1 MRHCRS
7 RAERPGSGYVWGQV
21 YDLAIIGGGING
33 CGIARDA
40 AGRGLSVFLC
50 EQGDLG
56 GGASSATTKLI
67 EGGFRQAVRLALG
80 GMRSALRERNLIL
93 AAAPHA
99 IRPLRLVHP
108 HRGGRLSRAWLGV
121 CASVYDRVGG
131 RDPLGGARVVSLGGD
146 RLGATLQ
153 PDCQT
158 GFEAPGCMVDD
169 ARLVVLNAIDA
180 RIRGAEIRPRVRCV
194 VAERE
199 GTVWRLA
206 MEAESGERFA
216 IAAKALVNAAGP
228 FVPDVLNHV
237 VHAHARPAVRLVKGS
252 HIVVPRLYPHDRAYV
267 LRNADGRDVFVI
279 PYQHDFTLI
288 GTTEEDYHGDPA
300 EASADSAE
308 IAYLIAAVGEY
319 FRRPIFEDDVVWAW
333 SGVRALHDGG
343 SRRRWEAS
351 QAHVVDLDST
361 GSQPPL
367 VTILGGR
374 LATYRRL
381 AEDVLDRL
389 APFLKVGT
397 KWTAGAALPGGLF
410 PVEGFVDL
418 TRALRA
424 GYPFLTDR
432 HAERLAAA
440 YGTRAQTIVTGAR
453 SMADLGRLFGADLT
467 EAEVRYLMAE
477 EWAET
482 AEDILWRRTKLGL
495 LMTAA
500 EATHLAAWLAERAG
514 SPARGPLRAAV

>member
-1 MRHCRS
+1 M
-7 RAERPGSGYVWGQV
+7 WGQV

-56 GGASSATTKLI
+56 AGASSATTKLI
-67 EGGFRQAVRLALG
+67 DSGFRQAGRLALG
-80 GMRSALRERNLIL
+80 EARAALRERDALL
-93 AAAPHA
+93 AAAPHLV
-99 IRPLRLVHP
+99 RPLRVVYP
-108 HRGGRLSRAWLGV
+108 HRGGALSRAWLG
-121 CASVYDRVGG
+121 ASAYLYDCLGG
-131 RDPLGGARVVSLGGD
+131 RGPLGGARAVNLGGD
-146 RLGATLQ
+146 RLGATLR
-153 PDCQT
+153 PDCPA
-158 GFEAPGCMVDD
+158 GFEFHGCTVDD
-169 ARLVVLNAIDA
+169 SRLVVLNAIDA

-199 GTVWRLA
+199 GTLWRLA
-206 MEAESGERFA
+206 MEAEGGERYA

-228 FVPDVLNHV
+228 RAADVLNHV

-252 HIVVPRLYPHDRAYV
+252 HIVVPRLYEHDRAYG

-288 GTTEEDYHGDPA
+288 GTTEEDYFGDPA
-300 EASADSAE
+300 EAVADSAE

-319 FRRPIFEDDVVWAW
+319 FRRPIYEDDIVWAW
-333 SGVRALHDGG
+333 SGVRALHDDGARLG
-343 SRRRWEAS
+343 REAS
-351 QAHVVDLDST
+351 QGHVIDVNST

-374 LATYRRL
+374 LSTYRRL
-381 AEDVLDRL
+381 AEEVVDRL
-389 APFLKVGT
+389 APFVKVGK

-410 PVEGFVDL
+410 PVDGLIDL
-418 TRALRA
+418 VRALRA
-424 GYPFLTDR
+424 GYPFLTER
-432 HAERLAAA
+432 HAMRLATA
-440 YGTRAQTIVTGAR
+440 YGTRAQGIVSGAR

-467 EAEVRYLMAE
+467 EAEVRYLTAE

-482 AEDILWRRTKLGL
+482 ADDILWRRTKLGL
-495 LMTAA
+495 RFSEA
-500 EATHLAAWLAERAG
+500 EVAGLVAWLAERAG
-514 SPARGPLRAAV
+514 TSARGSLRAAV

>member
-1 MRHCRS
+1 
-7 RAERPGSGYVWGQV
+7 VWGQV

-50 EQGDLG
+50 DEGDLG
-56 GGASSATTKLI
+56 GGASSASTKLI
-67 EGGFRQAVRLALG
+67 QGGFRELDRFAFSEVRTALH
-80 GMRSALRERNLIL
+80 ERDLLL
-93 AAAPHA
+93 AAAPHIVRP
-99 IRPLRLVHP
+99 IRFVLP
-108 HRGGRLSRAWLGV
+108 HRGGRLSRVRLRAGAFL
-121 CASVYDRVGG
+121 YG
-131 RDPLGGARVVSLGGD
+131 RLAGRSPLGGVLAVALGGD
-146 RLGATLQ
+146 RLGPTLQ
-153 PDCQT
+153 PDCIT
-158 GFEAPGCMVDD
+158 GFEYADCTVDD

-180 RIRGAEIRPRVRCV
+180 RTRGAEIRPRVRCV

-206 MEAESGERFA
+206 MEAEGGEPYA
-216 IAAKALVNAAGP
+216 IAARTLVNAAGP
-228 FVPDVLNHV
+228 WVPDVLNHV

-252 HIVVPRLYPHDRAYV
+252 HIVVPKLYEHDRGYV
-267 LRNADGRDVFVI
+267 LRNADGRDVFVV
-279 PYQHDFTLI
+279 PYRHDFTLI

-300 EASADSAE
+300 EAAADSAE

-343 SRRRWEAS
+343 ARRGREA
-351 QAHVVDLDST
+351 ARGHVIDVDST
-361 GSQPPL
+361 GGQPPL
-367 VTILGGR
+367 VTILGGG
-374 LATYRRL
+374 LTTHRRL

-389 APFLKVGT
+389 VSFLKVGK

-410 PVEGFVDL
+410 PVDGLLDL

-424 GYPFLTDR
+424 GYPFLTER
-432 HAERLAAA
+432 HAGRLATA
-440 YGTRAQTIVTGAR
+440 YGTRAQGIVSGAR

-482 AEDILWRRTKLGL
+482 ADDILWRRTKLGL
-495 LMTAA
+495 RLTAEETAGLTEWLRDARRPVGDGRPVTAA
-500 EATHLAAWLAERAG
+500 RAG
-514 SPARGPLRAAV
+514 AA